1 MLFTCALDSM
11 IGAESPN
18 PSQTMLLSTFLAA
31 SSTDR
36 NWNALEKWF
45 FHWCET
51 IYHASIQLLSSPP
64 PKFFKTHE
72 KAAHSKT
79 KRMTVAEIWSRFPA
93 QWLYGVLRLVS
104 QNYQLRVHTAQML
117 GIFSSKYRDLCS
129 GDVAGGA
136 VVPIG
141 RCTSSHVWR
150 FCSSKEVACSSM
162 IID

>member
-18 PSQTMLLSTFLAA
+18 RSQTMLLSTFLAV

-45 FHWCET
+45 LHWCET

-64 PKFFKTHE
+64 PRRKEWQWQKYDH
-72 KAAHSKT
+72 
-79 KRMTVAEIWSRFPA
+79 VFPA
-93 QWLYGVLRLVS
+93 QWLYGVLKLVS

-117 GIFSSKYRDLCS
+117 GILSSKYRDLCS

-136 VVPIG
+136 VVPKG